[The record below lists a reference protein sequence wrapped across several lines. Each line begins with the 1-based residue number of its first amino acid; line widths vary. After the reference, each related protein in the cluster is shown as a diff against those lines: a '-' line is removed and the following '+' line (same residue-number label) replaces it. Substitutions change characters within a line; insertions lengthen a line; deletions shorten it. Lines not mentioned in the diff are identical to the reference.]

1 MVNNV
6 DATASARWRWLGLID
21 LAAAAISN
29 TPRAQEFHVS
39 RRTLGLTDRVYDY
52 LLGVSLREPAAFRRL
67 RAENAK
73 LPSGGMQISPE
84 VGQFMALLVEMLGA
98 RRTLEIGT
106 FTGYSALWVASALP
120 RGGRVVACDVSREYT
135 DIAKRYWRR
144 ARLAD
149 KIDLRLGPAL
159 ATLDG
164 LIDDGEAGGFDF
176 AFIDADKENY
186 DGYYERCLALLRPG
200 GVVAFDNVL
209 WGGSVADPSR
219 NTPETRALRR
229 IARKVHKDPRVSISF
244 LPIGDGLLLARKRG
258 RTARRGA
265 AKPAQRRRTRL
276 IRPRRR

>member
-1 MVNNV
+1 
-6 DATASARWRWLGLID
+6 
-21 LAAAAISN
+21 
-29 TPRAQEFHVS
+29 VS

-52 LLGVSLREPAAFRRL
+52 LLDASLREPSTFRRL

-73 LPSGGMQISPE
+73 LPWGGMQISPE
-84 VGQFMALLVEMLGA
+84 VGQFLALLIEMLGA

-120 RGGRVVACDVSREYT
+120 RGGRLVACDISRDYT
-135 DIAKRYWRR
+135 DIAKRHWRR
-144 ARLAD
+144 AKVAD

-159 ATLDG
+159 DTLDC
-164 LIDDGEAGGFDF
+164 LLDEGEAGSFDF

-200 GVVAFDNVL
+200 GVIAFDNVL
-209 WGGSVADPSR
+209 WGGSVADPDR

-229 IARKVHKDPRVSISF
+229 IARKVHKDPRVSISL

-258 RTARRGA
+258 RTAVRGGA
-265 AKPAQRRRTRL
+265 EPAPRRRTRL
-276 IRPRRR
+276 MRPRRR